1 MILFVFFT
9 FSMLVT
15 VGAIL
20 WATKKSPAQKMA
32 STRLVEIAKKPSGGT
47 QDRQIALTTKST
59 SRFSDHVSEFFEDR
73 GIGNFIQ
80 RLILHSGAKTTVGR
94 VVLSGV
100 VSAVVCGLLADHF
113 TGVLALALA
122 AGVAGSLAP
131 IVVLRFQKSKRV
143 GKFNEALPDAI
154 DLMARALRAGHSMSS
169 SIEVIAQQSPEPLAS
184 EFEASFQQ
192 QKFGIPFRDSMLA
205 MGERIPSDDL
215 HFFITAILVQKETGG
230 DLTDILDRTTK
241 LIRDRIRIQG
251 EIRTHTAQG
260 RLTGW
265 ILALMPVGMLLVMNV
280 ITPGYS
286 DVLFHNWLGQRLLIG
301 GAVLILIGGLI
312 IRKIVDIKV

>member
-1 MILFVFFT
+1 VILFLFFT

-20 WATKKSPAQKMA
+20 WSAKKTPAQKMA
-32 STRLVEIAKKPSGGT
+32 SARLIEIAKKPNT
-47 QDRQIALTTKST
+47 DMQDRQIALSTKST
-59 SRFSDHVSEFFEDR
+59 SGFSDRISEFFENR
-73 GIGNFIQ
+73 GAGDFLQ
-80 RLILHSGAKTTVGR
+80 RLILHSGSNTTVGK
-94 VVLSGV
+94 VVLTGA
-100 VSAVVCGLLADHF
+100 VSAFFCGLVADHY
-113 TGVLALALA
+113 TGMLALGLLMA
-122 AGVAGSLAP
+122 AIGSLAP
-131 IVVLRFQKSKRV
+131 IVVLRFKKSKRIA
-143 GKFNEALPDAI
+143 KFNEALPDAI

-184 EFEASFQQ
+184 EFEACFQQ

-205 MGERIPSDDL
+205 MGERIPSEDL

-251 EIRTHTAQG
+251 EIKTHTAQG

-265 ILALMPVGMLLVMNV
+265 ILSLMPIGMLLLMNI

-286 DVLFHNWLGQRLLIG
+286 DLLFHNWLGQRLLMG

>member
-1 MILFVFFT
+1 
-9 FSMLVT
+9 MLVT
-15 VGAIL
+15 AGAIL
-20 WATKKSPAQKMA
+20 LATKKTPSQKMA
-32 STRLVEIAKKPSGGT
+32 STRLNEFAKKPVTDPNG
-47 QDRQIALTTKST
+47 RQIALATKST
-59 SRFSDHVSEFFEDR
+59 SRFSDRISEFFEDR
-73 GIGNFIQ
+73 GIGDFIE
-80 RLILHSGAKTTVGR
+80 RLILHAGAKTTVGK
-94 VVLSGV
+94 VVLSGI

-113 TGVLALALA
+113 TGILGLALVIGA
-122 AGVAGSLAP
+122 VGSLAP
-131 IVVLRFQKSKRV
+131 IIVLRFKKSKRV
-143 GKFNEALPDAI
+143 AKFNEALPDSI
-154 DLMARALRAGHSMSS
+154 DLMSRALRAGHSMSS

-184 EFEASFQQ
+184 EFEACFQQ

-251 EIRTHTAQG
+251 EIKTHTAQG

-265 ILALMPVGMLLVMNV
+265 ILSLMPLGMLLLMNF

-286 DVLFHNWLGQRLLIG
+286 DVLFNTWIGQRLLMG
-301 GAVLILIGGLI
+301 GGVLILIGGLI